1 MKTFE
6 EYVSLKEL
14 ASYDGEKPA
23 DSHNGHDPQS
33 KAALN
38 VAMEALN
45 RIIATRPEIV
55 ISFLN
60 QYRNDPDIKA
70 ILVRHKMDSFQDM
83 KPKMNGN
90 YTEKGLG
97 DKTGGE
103 PEALA
108 PNSADGYSANAT

>member
-6 EYVSLKEL
+6 EYVSLKEI
-14 ASYDGEKPA
+14 ASYNDDKSTDNHDE
-23 DSHNGHDPQS
+23 HDPQT
-33 KAALN
+33 KASLN

-45 RIIATRPEIV
+45 RIISTKPEII

-60 QYRNDPDIKA
+60 QYRNEPDIKA
-70 ILVRHKMDSFQDM
+70 ILVRHKMDSFQDI
-83 KPKMNGN
+83 KPKNNGN
-90 YTEKGLG
+90 FTEKGLG
-97 DKTGGE
+97 DKTGRE